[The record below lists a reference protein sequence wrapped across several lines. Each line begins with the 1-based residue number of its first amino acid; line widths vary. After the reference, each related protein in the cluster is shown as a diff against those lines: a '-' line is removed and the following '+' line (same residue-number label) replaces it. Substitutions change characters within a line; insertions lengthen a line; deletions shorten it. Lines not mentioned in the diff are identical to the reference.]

1 MMYEGL
7 VEFNNRPRIDCGKN
21 IIYIIMKSKNTING
35 IPYNIK
41 DDNNVTCIIVFFKK
55 MIQLIHV
62 FVTIISTVKKI
73 VSSNWSQST

>member
-21 IIYIIMKSKNTING
+21 IIYIIMKPKNTING

-41 DDNNVTCIIVFFKK
+41 DDNNVTCIISFLKR
-55 MIQLIHV
+55 
-62 FVTIISTVKKI
+62 
-73 VSSNWSQST
+73 